1 MEKQR
6 DISEIKNSIEAILF
20 MSPRSVPIKKIEK
33 SFPEADKEVI
43 KIILSDLIIEYENR
57 NSAVRIVQEN
67 DNVEM
72 LLKPEYAKYSL
83 FAVGKQLTKSELKT
97 LALIALN
104 SPVEQYKITKRRPND
119 HIPTLKELG
128 LIQVTKKGRRN
139 ILETTKKFDVLYNKK
154 AKPNFEQKKIVSE
167 KNE

>member
-6 DISEIKNSIEAILF
+6 DLQEIKNSIEAILF
-20 MSPRSVPIKKIEK
+20 MSPRSIPIKKIEK
-33 SFPEADKEVI
+33 SFPEVEKEVVN
-43 KIILSDLIIEYENR
+43 IILSDLIIEYENR
-57 NSAVRIVQEN
+57 NTAVRIVLEN
-67 DNVEM
+67 DNAEM

-104 SPVEQYKITKRRPND
+104 SPVEQYKITKRRSND
-119 HIPTLKELG
+119 HLLTLKELG

-139 ILETTKKFDVLYNKK
+139 VLETTKKFDVLYNKK
-154 AKPNFEQKKIVSE
+154 LKPSSE
-167 KNE
+167 KK

>member
-6 DISEIKNSIEAILF
+6 DLQEIKNSIEAILF
-20 MSPRSVPIKKIEK
+20 MSPRSIPIKKIEK
-33 SFPEADKEVI
+33 SFPEVEKEVVN
-43 KIILSDLIIEYENR
+43 IILSDLIIEYENR
-57 NSAVRIVQEN
+57 NTAVRIVLEN
-67 DNVEM
+67 DNAEM

-104 SPVEQYKITKRRPND
+104 SPVEQCKITKRRPND
-119 HIPTLKELG
+119 HLPTLKELG

-139 ILETTKKFDVLYNKK
+139 VLETTKKFEVLYNKK
-154 AKPNFEQKKIVSE
+154 LKPSSE
-167 KNE
+167 KK